1 MGAGELP
8 TNSAPE
14 GRSDRTLLGEVEDC
28 KKRLRGDVEGDD
40 FGLPFNVW
48 LSMRK
53 YWGSITSGLD
63 TAARSSSSV
72 DCAGHG
78 W

>member
-8 TNSAPE
+8 TNSTPE
-14 GRSDRTLLGEVEDC
+14 GRPDRTLLGEVEDC
-28 KKRLRGDVEGDD
+28 KKRLRGDVDGDD
-40 FGLPFNVW
+40 SGLPFNVW

-63 TAARSSSSV
+63 TVATPSSSV
-72 DCAGHG
+72 GCVGHR
-78 W
+78 